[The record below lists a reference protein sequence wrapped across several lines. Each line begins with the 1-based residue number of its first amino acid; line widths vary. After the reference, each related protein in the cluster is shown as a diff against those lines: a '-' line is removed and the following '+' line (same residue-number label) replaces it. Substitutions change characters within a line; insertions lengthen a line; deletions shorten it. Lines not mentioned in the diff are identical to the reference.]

1 MTTMKTTNQEF
12 KRNAMGTQ
20 IKHDSHVEK
29 ETDYNN
35 IAEIETTEHDNNFEN
50 NSHIRTE
57 TDNINDIHVL

>member
-1 MTTMKTTNQEF
+1 
-12 KRNAMGTQ
+12 MGTQ

-35 IAEIETTEHDNNFEN
+35 IAEIETEHDNNFEN